1 MYSSKLRIEL
11 KREFSAEKIKCEKE
25 SFDFDMKLATTRNNK
40 KKNLLNPRVNRLG
53 M

>member
-40 KKNLLNPRVNRLG
+40 KKFAKSKSE
-53 M
+53 